1 MNGKGAPAALYLRPR
16 EQARQVARFAPR
28 LVHEEMFERRQ
39 SLNGAKPGAADGG
52 GGAAGNAEQ
61 ARQPVGCE
69 ADHQIVQ
76 PAPALIT
83 REQRRV
89 AKVEPQRSEEQTSEL
104 QSLMRISYAVFCL
117 KKQKT
122 KKDYSVT

>member
-89 AKVEPQRSEEQTSEL
+89 AKVEPQPRRSEERRGGKECVRTCRSRW
-104 QSLMRISYAVFCL
+104 SPNH
-117 KKQKT
+117 
-122 KKDYSVT
+122 

>member
-89 AKVEPQRSEEQTSEL
+89 AKVEPQPRALDQHFRSEEHTSEL
-104 QSLMRISYAVFCL
+104 QSLMRLSYAAFCL
-117 KKQKT
+117 KT
-122 KKDYSVT
+122 K